1 MNHRRHH
8 HGLPSGRAEVELF
21 SAWERELT
29 DEDPAPPTAADEPDD
44 LLSTAPLWWAL
55 CLATVFVLVALLA

>member
-29 DEDPAPPTAADEPDD
+29 DDVPGAGAPTAPGERTWRPPT
-44 LLSTAPLWWAL
+44 TMR
-55 CLATVFVLVALLA
+55 CRR